1 MSTTEMPARIQR
13 LREAVWEAG
22 MSRGGGAAYWRQVAV
37 AKRALAVAY
46 QEAARLA
53 PHNSLLRA
61 AMSDA
66 ASNLERC
73 AHYDEECA
81 AEIEQPDRR
90 LAASGGQA

>member
-1 MSTTEMPARIQR
+1 MSAAKVPAHIQR
-13 LREAVWEAG
+13 LREAVLEAG
-22 MSRGGGAAYWRQVAV
+22 QSRVGGAAYWRQVAV

-53 PHNSLLRA
+53 PHDSLLRA

-66 ASNLERC
+66 ASNLERA
-73 AHYDEECA
+73 AHYAEECA
-81 AEIEQPDRR
+81 VEIERDRR